1 MEPIRKNNANSDH
14 SNPDSSC
21 SSEKLETNMRE
32 SNSTKRFALRKS
44 VVYFMLPVVGVS
56 ITLWGDRWFSTSV
69 AQTTQPAIAQS
80 SSTPAMSGSSRLLS
94 ATDPNFIANA
104 VERVGPAVVRID
116 AARTVRNRVPAIFN
130 DPFFRQFFGSDLPA
144 PPSTRVERGTGSGF
158 IIARDGLILTNTHV
172 VDGADT
178 VSVALKDGRTFQGKV
193 LGQDSLTDV
202 AVVKIQADN
211 LPTVALGNS
220 EQLRPGEWAIAIGN
234 PLGLDNTV
242 TAGII
247 SATGRTS
254 GQVGVPDKRV
264 GFIQTDAAI
273 NPGNSGGPLLNQNGE
288 VIGMNTAIIGGAQGL
303 GFAIPINTAR
313 RIADQLIAK
322 GKVDHP
328 YLGIRMATLTPE
340 LKKQINADPNSG
352 LSVQD
357 DQGVLVYRVVPNSP
371 AAKAGLR
378 SGDVIQKLNGATVKT
393 ADEVQGIVEKSTIGA
408 NLQVELRRNGQTLN
422 IAVQPGAFPTANASS
437 N

>member
-1 MEPIRKNNANSDH
+1 MKPTRPIEPNS
-14 SNPDSSC
+14 SIQNSSRGTENLGIDSD
-21 SSEKLETNMRE
+21 R
-32 SNSTKRFALRKS
+32 SNSVKRFSWRKP
-44 VVYFMLPVVGVS
+44 VAYFLLPLLGAGVS
-56 ITLWGDRWFSTSV
+56 LVGDRWLGSSF
-69 AQTTQPAIAQS
+69 AQTPESVIAQAPS
-80 SSTPAMSGSSRLLS
+80 SPSFSGSSRLLS

-116 AARTVRNRVPAIFN
+116 AARTVKNRVPAIFN
-130 DPFFRQFFGSDLPA
+130 DPFFRQFFGSDLPV

-158 IIARDGLILTNTHV
+158 ILAKDGIILTNAHV

-178 VSVALKDGRTFQGKV
+178 VTVALKDGRTFQGKV
-193 LGQDSLTDV
+193 LGQDALTDV
-202 AVVKIQADN
+202 AVVKIQAND
-211 LPTVALGNS
+211 LPTVNLGNS

-328 YLGIRMATLTPE
+328 YLGIRMATLSPE
-340 LKKQINADPNSG
+340 LKKQINDDPNSG
-352 LSVQD
+352 LSVQA
-357 DQGVLVYRVVPNSP
+357 DQGVLVYRVIQNSP

-378 SGDVIQKLNGATVKT
+378 SGDVIQKLNGKTVKT
-393 ADEVQGIVEKSTIGA
+393 ADDVQRIVESSTIGQD
-408 NLQVELRRNGQTLN
+408 LQVEVSRNGQTRM
-422 IAVQPGAFPTANASS
+422 IAVQPGAFPTATAQND
-437 N
+437 